1 QSAPRQK
8 IIDMSNTAA
17 PTGSDCEMRTPCAW
31 GVYVPF
37 TRQFDYY
44 MKNTCKCPKGTDCTR
59 MDDDISVSAYIYRCI
74 KWDPNN
80 TQIYH
85 DPYSVFPIKLPD
97 HVTRST

>member
-1 QSAPRQK
+1 MSSSAPRQK

-44 MKNTCKCPKGTDCTR
+44 MKNT
-59 MDDDISVSAYIYRCI
+59 
-74 KWDPNN
+74 
-80 TQIYH
+80 
-85 DPYSVFPIKLPD
+85 
-97 HVTRST
+97 STGKVQLFNHERR